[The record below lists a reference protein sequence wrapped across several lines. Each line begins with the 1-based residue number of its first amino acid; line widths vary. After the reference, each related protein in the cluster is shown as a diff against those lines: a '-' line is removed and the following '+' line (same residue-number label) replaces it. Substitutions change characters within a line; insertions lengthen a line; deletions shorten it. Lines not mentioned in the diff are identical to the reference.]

1 MCTTSILN
9 VKAINCKIQK
19 LPKSM
24 SNLIDTEN
32 ISVSLYI
39 GATNR
44 VINIQEKQLA
54 EYYFSFCLH
63 VT

>member
-1 MCTTSILN
+1 
-9 VKAINCKIQK
+9 
-19 LPKSM
+19 M

-32 ISVSLYI
+32 ISVSLDI
-39 GATNR
+39 GAKNR

-63 VT
+63 VP